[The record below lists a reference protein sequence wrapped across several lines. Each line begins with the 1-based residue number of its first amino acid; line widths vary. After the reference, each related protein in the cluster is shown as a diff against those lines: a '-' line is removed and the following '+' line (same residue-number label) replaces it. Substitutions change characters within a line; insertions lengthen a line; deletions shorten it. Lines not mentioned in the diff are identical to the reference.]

1 MTRGKRLLACET
13 LDVRLKRARKEQGM
27 SAREL
32 SLAAG
37 LSPNVVQMI
46 EEQGRLPALDTV
58 ERLASVLSVSTA
70 WLAFG
75 TGPQVRQEV
84 SYYVAP
90 GTDTLAMVRELE
102 ALLTGPGGHI
112 EQTYKYLDA
121 ADAAHWCALTQQDR
135 YSGFGEAKPLE
146 SVAAAIAENA
156 GRLGLDILG
165 LGVGTGEHE
174 ARLVGHVLAQECKNL
189 RLFLLDISQPLLS
202 IACQRATE
210 LLSAHPTL
218 PIIAVHGNFF
228 QLPSYEAI
236 FQVPHRRQRLFTMF
250 GNTLGNLDNEIR
262 FLRNSLSGAVRGD
275 LFLLD
280 VGIARAPADQPEQ
293 IIANEPV
300 LARNLPQELQR
311 QLKLQEKFNIGP
323 LLRYR
328 HDLSDFEYS
337 YSLDTTSC
345 VIPGSYAIHMR
356 ANLKF
361 YKGGGALFSLGYIK
375 RYDTRKLADS
385 LLKEGW
391 EEIAS
396 WDYKHHALMLLRR
409 G

>member
-13 LDVRLKRARKEQGM
+13 LGVRLKRARKDQGM

-37 LSPNVVQMI
+37 LSPSVVQMI
-46 EEQGRLPALDTV
+46 EDQRRLPGLDTV
-58 ERLASVLSVSTA
+58 ERLASVLGVSTS
-70 WLAFG
+70 WLGFG

-90 GTDTLAMVRELE
+90 GIDTLAMVRELE

-112 EQTYKYLDA
+112 EQSYKYLDA
-121 ADAAHWCALTQQDR
+121 ADANHWCALNQQER
-135 YSGFGEAKPLE
+135 YSGFGEGKPLDK
-146 SVAAAIAENA
+146 VAAAIGENI
-156 GRLGLDILG
+156 GRLGLDVIG

-174 ARLVGHVLAQECKNL
+174 ARLVDHILQQGTKNL
-189 RLFLLDISQPLLS
+189 RLFLLDISQPLLA
-202 IACQRATE
+202 IACQQTTG
-210 LLSAHPTL
+210 LLTAHPNL
-218 PIIAVHGNFF
+218 PIIAVNGNFF

-236 FQVPHRRQRLFTMF
+236 FQTPHRRQRLLTVF

-262 FLRNSLSGAVRGD
+262 FIRNSLSGAIGGD
-275 LFLLD
+275 MLLLD
-280 VGIARAPADQPEQ
+280 VGVARARADEHES
-293 IIANEPV
+293 ITASEPV
-300 LARNLPQELQR
+300 LSKSYSQELQR

-328 HDLSDFEYS
+328 HDVSDFEYS

-356 ANLKF
+356 ANVKLQ
-361 YKGGGALFSLGYIK
+361 KGGSAAFSLGYIK
-375 RYDTRKLADS
+375 RYDTRRLAGS

-391 EEIAS
+391 EEVAS
-396 WDYKHHALMLLRR
+396 WEYKHHALSLLRR
-409 G
+409 Q